1 MKKNLIVSAVRK
13 VKDKVVVHYTD
24 GTVKEFTIPE
34 WEYSYGQGRRPSQS
48 EDLGTIPE
56 NLRTLPHLW
65 LLESRQFCFRS
76 QQILLTPNSL
86 VHA

>member
-34 WEYSYGQGRRPSQS
+34 WEYSYGLGRRLWEQH
-48 EDLGTIPE
+48 EKDFKNPE
-56 NLRTLPHLW
+56 N
-65 LLESRQFCFRS
+65 FDG
-76 QQILLTPNSL
+76 
-86 VHA
+86 